1 MVYRAPLP
9 CGGRVRRETNL
20 VSDEYWVYGLF
31 LRRLLIAG
39 VLGPL
44 GSVPA
49 PWLAAQ
55 AALPESLPASAPAA
69 AKSPFTQS
77 FAVDVAVG
85 PNNADS
91 AVLPGP
97 IPIPAQQT
105 PSPPASLGPPA
116 ILIPRL
122 SRAPSIDDFVTM
134 KPLGEV
140 AHQMAKVTGFV
151 QRNPH
156 DGAAVSQPT
165 EAYLGYD
172 QKNLYVVF
180 VCFDEPGKVRARKSR
195 REDVTDDDT
204 VEVMLDTFHDRRRAY
219 SFQINP
225 LGVQWDAIW
234 SETPHEEVGGNFDTS
249 WDTVWYSQGRL
260 TPEGYVAWISIPFR
274 SMRFPPVKEQSW
286 GVILYRGIVREN
298 EDAFW
303 PQISQ
308 RFEGRLAQA
317 ATLTGLEGISPGRNL
332 QFIPYGLL
340 NSFRDIDARDP
351 NHLHFENRAIGGTFG
366 LDSKVILND
375 SFVLDLT
382 ANPDF
387 SQVESEEPQ
396 VTVNQRFAVYF
407 PEKRPFFIE
416 NADYFRTPIDLFFT
430 RSIADPSYGARLT
443 GKAGPY
449 SIGLLTADDREPG
462 LTVAPFDPLAGS
474 RQYFNIARV
483 SRDLFKQSSIGA
495 IYTDQ
500 EYPAAG
506 GFNRIGGL
514 DTRLKFNPSWTATLQ
529 SVVSST
535 KIPGLEYQA
544 GPASYADT
552 TFSGIHTT
560 YEATYKDISPG
571 FTTVPG
577 FVNRVDI
584 RDLFNEIDYRFRPK
598 DSPLVAWGPSMHT
611 DWVWD
616 HNGTRLDLVTDPSMS
631 FSFKGQSYVKLFPYT
646 DFHERLRPID
656 FAALQANRD
665 YHEHLSSVLWGT
677 SYVKWMTL
685 QGYYEWGDGANF
697 VPPSSPTPIL
707 CPGLPAIISTTC
719 VPYLAKSDGASLLAS
734 FHPLSAL
741 RIDNTY
747 LFSRLRDR
755 ENGMAIFNNH
765 IIRTKWNW
773 QFNRELSF
781 RMILQYNAT
790 LANPQFTSLQ
800 TTKQFNGDF
809 LLTYLIHPGTAIYV
823 GYNSDLQNINPDL
836 QLDPSGNL
844 LRTRDRL
851 INDGKLFFVKVS
863 YLFRF

>member
-1 MVYRAPLP
+1 MLLHYPEGA
-9 CGGRVRRETNL
+9 G
-20 VSDEYWVYGLF
+20 WIA
-31 LRRLLIAG
+31 RRLLLRDECWVFGLLVRRLILACALCPLTWL
-39 VLGPL
+39 VGPAL
-44 GSVPA
+44 VAQSTPPGRRLNAPVEQGADFNSQTASPVPPPA
-49 PWLAAQ
+49 PVPQ
-55 AALPESLPASAPAA
+55 SIPPQQGPE
-69 AKSPFTQS
+69 
-77 FAVDVAVG
+77 
-85 PNNADS
+85 
-91 AVLPGP
+91 
-97 IPIPAQQT
+97 
-105 PSPPASLGPPA
+105 PSQLGPPA

-122 SRAPSIDDFVTM
+122 ARGPSLDDFVTM
-134 KPLGEV
+134 KPAGEV
-140 AHQMAKVTGFV
+140 APQMTKVTGFV
-151 QRNPH
+151 QRLPH
-156 DGAAVSQPT
+156 DGAPVSQRT

-180 VCFDEPGKVRARKSR
+180 ICFDDPAKVRSHKAR

-219 SFQINP
+219 TFQINP
-225 LGVQWDAIW
+225 IGVQWDAIW

-260 TPEGYVAWISIPFR
+260 TTKGYVASITIPFR
-274 SMRFPPVKEQSW
+274 SLRFPPNKEQSW
-286 GVILYRGIVREN
+286 GIILYRGIVREN
-298 EDAFW
+298 EDSFW

-308 RFEGRLAQA
+308 RFEGRLGQA

-340 NSFRDIDARDP
+340 NSFRDIDSRDP
-351 NHLHFENRAIGGTFG
+351 NNVHFENRAIGGTFG
-366 LDSKVILND
+366 LDSKFILND

-387 SQVESEEPQ
+387 SQVESEDPQ

-449 SIGLLTADDREPG
+449 SIGILTADDRSPG
-462 LTVAPFDPLAGS
+462 LTVAPADPLAGS
-474 RQYFNIARV
+474 RQYFTVARV

-495 IYTDQ
+495 IYTDE

-514 DTRLKFNPSWTATLQ
+514 DSRLKFTPNWTATLQ

-535 KIPGLEYQA
+535 QLPGGGYEA
-544 GPASYADT
+544 GPASYVDT
-552 TFSGIHTT
+552 TYAGIHTT
-560 YEATYKDISPG
+560 YESTYKDISPG

-584 RDLFNEIDYRFRPK
+584 RDWFNELDYRFRP
-598 DSPLVAWGPSMHT
+598 SGGPLVSWGPSMHT
-611 DWVWD
+611 DWVWAHD
-616 HNGTRLDLVTDPSMS
+616 GTRLDKTIDPSLT

-646 DFHERLRPID
+646 DYHERLRPID
-656 FAALQANRD
+656 FAALSSDRD
-665 YHEHLSSVLWGT
+665 YHEHVSTALWGT
-677 SYVKWMTL
+677 SYVKWMSL
-685 QGYYEWGDGANF
+685 QGYYEFGDSVNF
-697 VPPSSPTPIL
+697 VAPFAATPIQ
-707 CPGLPAIISTTC
+707 CPGLPAVISTACT
-719 VPYLAKSDGASLLAS
+719 PYLARSDGASALVS
-734 FHPLSAL
+734 FRPLSAL

-747 LFSRLRDR
+747 LFTRLRDR
-755 ENGMAIFNNH
+755 QTGMAIFNNH
-765 IIRTKWNW
+765 IIRSKWNW

-781 RMILQYNAT
+781 RMILQYTST
-790 LANPQFTSLQ
+790 LANQQFTSLQ
-800 TTKQFNGDF
+800 TTKQLNGDF
-809 LLTYLIHPGTAIYV
+809 LFTYLIHPGTAIYV
-823 GYNSDLQNINPDL
+823 GYNGDFQNIDPEL
-836 QLDPSGNL
+836 QLDPTGNL

-851 INDGKLFFVKVS
+851 INDGRLFFVKVS